1 MEVYEQE
8 FLLARIMAGYSRY
21 RLPKNIFVIV
31 KPATI
36 DQNYIAQEV
45 FHETYELAKD
55 RGIFTSEDI
64 LNIMIEND
72 MWTPLDVKRE
82 EQIPKDIENIKVQM
96 FKDAFKLQAR
106 EAKRKILRNMEEQLQ
121 KVIVKKHSYD
131 FVTCEGL
138 STYARWNW
146 IIENC
151 TYFFE
156 DRTPFDWG
164 ICGISTI
171 LQKFRDDMLS
181 DTQFRELCRSDNWRQ
196 IWSASKKEGSIFGKP
211 ASEFTSEQ
219 KSLCMWSG
227 LYDSVYESPE
237 APAEEVVK
245 DDDLL
250 DGWLIDQRRKS
261 DREKKKKKAEGILG
275 KNSEADDIFVMAHNR
290 EDALEVESLNDDVG
304 TMIKKERQIA
314 KERAGADG
322 YVKDADLPD
331 VRRGIMSQAREQ
343 FKNRR

>member
-1 MEVYEQE
+1 M
-8 FLLARIMAGYSRY
+8 ARIMAGYSRY
-21 RLPKNIFVIV
+21 RLPKNISVIV

-82 EQIPKDIENIKVQM
+82 EQIPKDIENIKVKM

-106 EAKRKILRNMEEQLQ
+106 ETKRKILRSMEEQLH
-121 KVIVKKHSYD
+121 KVIVKKHCYD

-151 TYFFE
+151 TYFE
-156 DRTPFDWG
+156 NEEPFDWG
-164 ICGISTI
+164 VCGISTV
-171 LQKFRDDMLS
+171 LHKFRESALS
-181 DTQFRELCRSDNWRQ
+181 DIQFRELSRSDSWRQ
-196 IWSASKKEGSIFGKP
+196 TWSASKKEGSVFGKP

-237 APAEEVVK
+237 APAEEIVK

-250 DGWLIDQRRKS
+250 DGWLIHQRRKS
-261 DREKKKKKAEGILG
+261 DDEKKKKKAEGILG
-275 KNSEADDIFVMAHNR
+275 KNSEADDVFVMASSR

-304 TMIKKERQIA
+304 MMIKKERQVA
-314 KERAGADG
+314 KERSDG

-331 VRRGIMSQAREQ
+331 VRRDIMSIAREQ

>member
-96 FKDAFKLQAR
+96 FQDAFKLQAR
-106 EAKRKILRNMEEQLQ
+106 EAKRKILRKMEEQFF
-121 KVIVKKHSYD
+121 KVKSKRHAYD
-131 FVTCEGL
+131 FVTCEGVA
-138 STYARWNW
+138 TYARWNW
-146 IIENC
+146 LIENC
-151 TYFFE
+151 TYRL
-156 DRTPFDWG
+156 DGSPYDWTD
-164 ICGISTI
+164 IGISNV
-171 LQKFRDDMLS
+171 LERHKDAMLG
-181 DTQFRELCRSDNWRQ
+181 DTHLRKLSMNNSWRGV
-196 IWSASKKEGSIFGKP
+196 WSAAKKEGSIFGKP
-211 ASEFTSEQ
+211 SVELSEEQ
-219 KSLCMWSG
+219 RGLCMWSS
-227 LYDSVYESPE
+227 LYDGVYESPE
-237 APAEEVVK
+237 APVEEVIT

-250 DGWLIDQRRKS
+250 DGWLISQRRKS
-261 DREKKKKKAEGILG
+261 DKEKKQKKADDILG
-275 KNSEADDIFVMAHNR
+275 KNANADEVFIMAHNR
-290 EDALEVESLNDDVG
+290 EDALEVEDLNDEAISMV
-304 TMIKKERQIA
+304 KRERRRA
-314 KERAGADG
+314 KENAEGFI
-322 YVKDADLPD
+322 KDADLPD
-331 VRRGIMSQAREQ
+331 VRRNILTQAREQ

>member
-1 MEVYEQE
+1 MEVYQQE
-8 FLLARIMAGYSRY
+8 FLLAKIIAGYSRY
-21 RLPKNIFVIV
+21 KLPKNVSVIV

-45 FHETYELAKD
+45 FRETYELAED
-55 RGIFTSEDI
+55 RGIFTSKDI

-82 EQIPKDIENIKVQM
+82 EQIPKDIENIKVEM
-96 FKDAFKLQAR
+96 FKDAFKLQER
-106 EAKRKILRNMEEQLQ
+106 ETRRKILRNMEEQLQ

-151 TYFFE
+151 TYFE
-156 DRTPFDWG
+156 DGTHFNWG
-164 ICGISTI
+164 VCGISTI

-181 DTQFRELCRSDNWRQ
+181 DKQFRELSRSDNWRQ
-196 IWSASKKEGSIFGKP
+196 VWSASKKEGSIFGKP

-237 APAEEVVK
+237 APAEEIIK

-250 DGWLIDQRRKS
+250 DGWLIHQRRKS
-261 DREKKKKKAEGILG
+261 EQEKKKKKAEGILG
-275 KNSEADDIFVMAHNR
+275 RNSEADDIFVMAHNR
-290 EDALEVESLNDDVG
+290 EDALEVESMNDDVA
-304 TMIKKERQIA
+304 TMIKKERQIY
-314 KERAGADG
+314 KDSMDG
-322 YVKDADLPD
+322 PVKDSQLPD
-331 VRRGIMSQAREQ
+331 VRRGIMAQAREQ

>member
-1 MEVYEQE
+1 MEVYQQE
-8 FLLARIMAGYSRY
+8 FLLAKIIAGYSRY
-21 RLPKNIFVIV
+21 KLPKNVSVIV

-45 FHETYELAKD
+45 FRETYELAED
-55 RGIFTSEDI
+55 RGIFTSKDI

-82 EQIPKDIENIKVQM
+82 EQIPKDIENIKVEM
-96 FKDAFKLQAR
+96 FKNAFKLQER
-106 EAKRKILRNMEEQLQ
+106 ETRRKILRNMEEQLQ

-151 TYFFE
+151 TYFE
-156 DRTPFDWG
+156 DGTHFNWG
-164 ICGISTI
+164 VCGISTI

-181 DTQFRELCRSDNWRQ
+181 DKQFRELSRSDNWRQ
-196 IWSASKKEGSIFGKP
+196 VWSASKKEGSIFGKP

-237 APAEEVVK
+237 APAEEIIE

-250 DGWLIDQRRKS
+250 DGWLIHQRRKS
-261 DREKKKKKAEGILG
+261 EQEKKKKKAEGVLG
-275 KNSEADDIFVMAHNR
+275 RNSEADDIFVMAHNR
-290 EDALEVESLNDDVG
+290 EDALEVESMNDDVA
-304 TMIKKERQIA
+304 TMIKKERQIY
-314 KERAGADG
+314 KDSMDG
-322 YVKDADLPD
+322 PVKDSQLPD
-331 VRRGIMSQAREQ
+331 VRRGIMAQAREQ

>member
-1 MEVYEQE
+1 MEVYEQD
-8 FLLARIMAGYSRY
+8 FLIARIIAGYSRY
-21 RLPKNIFVIV
+21 RLPKDVSVIV

-45 FHETYELAKD
+45 FRETYELAED
-55 RGIFTSEDI
+55 RGIFTSKDI

-96 FKDAFKLQAR
+96 FKDAFKLQER
-106 EAKRKILRNMEEQLQ
+106 ETRRKILRNMEKQLQ
-121 KVIVKKHSYD
+121 KVILKKHSYD

-151 TYFFE
+151 TYFE
-156 DRTPFDWG
+156 DGKHFDWG
-164 ICGISTI
+164 VCGISTI
-171 LQKFRDDMLS
+171 LQKFRDETLS
-181 DTQFRELCRSDNWRQ
+181 DKQFRELSRSDNWRQ
-196 IWSASKKEGSIFGKP
+196 VWSSSKKEGSIFGKP

-227 LYDSVYESPE
+227 LYDSVYESPD
-237 APAEEVVK
+237 APAEAIVK

-250 DGWLIDQRRKS
+250 DGWLIEQRRKS
-261 DREKKKKKAEGILG
+261 ERDKKKQKAEGILG
-275 KNSEADDIFVMAHNR
+275 KNSDADDVFVMAHNR
-290 EDALEVESLNDDVG
+290 EDALEVESMNDDVA
-304 TMIKKERQIA
+304 TMIKKERQAA
-314 KERAGADG
+314 KENADG
-322 YVKDADLPD
+322 LIKDVDLPD
-331 VRRGIMSQAREQ
+331 VRRGIMAQAREQ

>member
-8 FLLARIMAGYSRY
+8 FLLARIIAGYSRY
-21 RLPKNIFVIV
+21 RLPRNVSVIV

-45 FHETYELAKD
+45 FRETYELAED
-55 RGIFTSEDI
+55 RGIFTSKDI

-82 EQIPKDIENIKVQM
+82 EQIPKDIENIRVEM
-96 FKDAFKLQAR
+96 FKDAFKLQER
-106 EAKRKILRNMEEQLQ
+106 ETRRKILRNMEEQLQ

-151 TYFFE
+151 TYFE
-156 DRTPFDWG
+156 DGTHFNWG
-164 ICGISTI
+164 VCGISTI

-181 DTQFRELCRSDNWRQ
+181 DKQFRELSRSDNWRQ
-196 IWSASKKEGSIFGKP
+196 VWSASKKEGSIFGKP

-237 APAEEVVK
+237 APAEEIIE

-250 DGWLIDQRRKS
+250 DGWLIHQRRKS
-261 DREKKKKKAEGILG
+261 EQEKKKKKAEGVLG
-275 KNSEADDIFVMAHNR
+275 RNSGADDIFVMAHNR
-290 EDALEVESLNDDVG
+290 QDALEVESMNDDVA
-304 TMIKKERQIA
+304 TMIKKERQIY
-314 KERAGADG
+314 KDKADG
-322 YVKDADLPD
+322 PVKDSQLPD
-331 VRRGIMSQAREQ
+331 VRRGIMAQAREQ